1 MSARLPGQVIPPPPN
16 FPLHWE
22 HPAQARQLWTLDRQH
37 FGHPLSPL
45 AAEVWCRQ
53 ALAGTNRAFE
63 RYQLPIRLEMC
74 VLNGYLYNCYQPV
87 ALPPEPILKGLNAL
101 SRFAPQLFQAV
112 RRNVVASM
120 AAKYLPKI
128 APIIDDLRAH
138 WEHVWLPEIREHL
151 AFWHTF
157 DLHNASEAELVLH
170 LSESL
175 QRIERLW
182 ELHFLILVPAFIAL
196 SQFEDLHRQCFETN
210 HSGDI
215 LTPHRLLHTTDTS
228 FMQANRALWR
238 LSRQA
243 RTLPAVRT
251 TLERVPPT
259 EIVPVLE
266 SCTEGQI
273 FLAELRAWLNQ
284 YGLRGHGADGLSDRS
299 WLEDP
304 LPVLQQ
310 LQSLLLCPDSD
321 LDAELHVQAAECTA
335 AVEQVH
341 QRLLA
346 QPLHLRERYSNA
358 LQAAQAAN
366 FLSTEHHFWI
376 DQQAM
381 FYLRCIFLEV
391 GRHLVDKGE
400 IDQHDDVLYL
410 SSDEVQGL
418 LERSPVGDVRACVA
432 ARKAH
437 IAQARTLNPPH
448 FLGTIPWMAPPP
460 EDPFVRAMT
469 RVLGADAIGPA
480 ERATP
485 RTLHEIRGQAASPG
499 VVHGPVRILRG
510 LNESDRL
517 RRGDILVAEATM
529 PAWTPLFAIAAGV
542 ITDVGGILSHTAT
555 TAREYGIPAV
565 VGTGDASAVL
575 RDDQLV
581 EVDGRSGIVRLLED
595 NT

>member
-1 MSARLPGQVIPPPPN
+1 MSALLPGQAIPVPPN
-16 FPLHWE
+16 FPLRWE

-37 FGHPLSPL
+37 FARPLPPL
-45 AAEVWCRQ
+45 AAEVWRCQ
-53 ALAGTNRAFE
+53 VLTGTNRAFE
-63 RYQLPIRLEMC
+63 QYQLPIRLEMC
-74 VLNGYLYNCYQPV
+74 AINGYLYTCYQGV
-87 ALPPEPILKGLNAL
+87 ALPPEPVLKGLNAL
-101 SRFAPQLFQAV
+101 SRFAPQLFQVV

-120 AAKYLPKI
+120 AARYLPKI
-128 APIIDDLRAH
+128 APIIDELGAH

-157 DLHNASEAELVLH
+157 DLHTASEAELALH

-210 HSGDI
+210 HSGDM
-215 LTPHRLLHTTDTS
+215 LAPHRLLHTTDTS
-228 FMQANRALWR
+228 FMQADRALWR

-243 RTLPAVRT
+243 CTLPAVRA

-266 SCTEGQI
+266 RCTEGQI

-284 YGLRGHGADGLSDRS
+284 YGLRSQRADGLSDRS

-304 LPVLQQ
+304 LPVLQH
-310 LQSLLLCPDSD
+310 LQSLLLHPDSD
-321 LDAELHVQAAECTA
+321 LDAELRVLAAECTA
-335 AVEQVH
+335 AVEQVR
-341 QRLLA
+341 QRLLT
-346 QPLHLRERYSNA
+346 QPSHLRGRYVNA

-381 FYLRCIFLEV
+381 VYLRCIFLEV
-391 GRHLVDKGE
+391 GRHLVDKGA

-410 SSDEVQGL
+410 TSDEVRGL
-418 LERSPVGDVRACVA
+418 LDRAPGGDVRALVV
-432 ARKAH
+432 ARKAQ

-448 FLGTIPWMAPPP
+448 FLGTMPWMAPPP

-469 RVLGADAIGPA
+469 RVFGTDAIEPA
-480 ERATP
+480 QRAVP
-485 RTLHEIRGQAASPG
+485 QTLHEIRGQAASPG
-499 VVHGPVRILRG
+499 VVRGPVRILRE
-510 LNESDRL
+510 LHESDRL
-517 RRGDILVAEATM
+517 RRGDILVTETTM
-529 PAWTPLFAIAAGV
+529 PAWTPLFAVAAGV
-542 ITDVGGILSHTAT
+542 VTDVGGILSHAAT
-555 TAREYGIPAV
+555 TAREYGIPAI
-565 VGTGDASAVL
+565 VGTGDASAIL
-575 RDDQLV
+575 QDNQLV
-581 EVDGRSGIVRLLED
+581 EVDGRSGIVRLIED
-595 NT
+595 TT